1 LPSWSGEKS
10 GGNMADGWTVS
21 VLAGSGNSAHSDAV
35 TARLQ
40 S

>member
-10 GGNMADGWTVS
+10 GGKMADGWTAS
-21 VLAGSGNSAHSDAV
+21 ALAGSANSAHSEAV
-35 TARLQ
+35 RARLQ